1 LFLTAKGGLRC
12 PTARK
17 TRTAKNYFLS
27 SQQYKYEGDILMTN
41 SVKPVPEGF
50 HTATPSLVV
59 SDAAKAIE
67 FYKKAFGAEERMMM
81 PGPGGKIIHAEIKIG
96 DSIIFLSDE
105 IPGMGG
111 KSPQSVG
118 GYTGGMYL
126 YVPDVDEVFAQ
137 AVAAGG
143 KPNGGVNDMFWGDR
157 LGHFVDPFGH
167 AWTVA
172 THVADLT
179 EQEMEKGA
187 QAFYASMGERK
198 SA

>member
-1 LFLTAKGGLRC
+1 MPAK
-12 PTARK
+12 
-17 TRTAKNYFLS
+17 
-27 SQQYKYEGDILMTN
+27 
-41 SVKPVPEGF
+41 VKPVPDGF

-59 SDAAKAIE
+59 SDANKAID
-67 FYKKAFGAEERMMM
+67 FYKKAFGAEERMRM
-81 PGPGGKIIHAEIKIG
+81 PGPGGRIMHAELKIG

-118 GYTGGMYL
+118 AYTGGIYL
-126 YVPDVDEVFAQ
+126 YVPNVDEVVQ
-137 AVAAGG
+137 RAVDAGAKTAG
-143 KPNGGVNDMFWGDR
+143 PVSDMFWGDR
-157 LGHFVDPFGH
+157 VGHFVDPFGH
-167 AWTVA
+167 AWSVS

-187 QAFYASMGERK
+187 QDFYAQMAEKK

>member
-1 LFLTAKGGLRC
+1 LFLTAEGGLRC
-12 PTARK
+12 PTGRK
-17 TRTAKNYFLS
+17 IRAAENYFCS

-118 GYTGGMYL
+118 SYTGGLYL
-126 YVPDVDEVFAQ
+126 YVANVDEVFKK
-137 AVAAGG
+137 AVDAGG

-187 QAFYASMGERK
+187 QAFYAAMAERK

>member
-1 LFLTAKGGLRC
+1 MA
-12 PTARK
+12 
-17 TRTAKNYFLS
+17 
-27 SQQYKYEGDILMTN
+27 N

-59 SDAAKAIE
+59 HDAAKAIE
-67 FYKKAFGAEERMMM
+67 FYKKAFGAEERMRM
-81 PGPGGKIIHAEIKIG
+81 PGPGGKIITLKSKSATR
-96 DSIIFLSDE
+96 SFSC
-105 IPGMGG
+105 PM
-111 KSPQSVG
+111 KSPAWAASHRNLQAR
-118 GYTGGMYL
+118 TPEAFIFTCPTL
-126 YVPDVDEVFAQ
+126 TRFCA

-143 KPNGGVNDMFWGDR
+143 KANGGVNDMFWGDR

-187 QAFYASMGERK
+187 QAFYASMAEKK